1 MFLTIYGS
9 STYYKWGS
17 QKGGV
22 MDAKLATREQER
34 EVLAWII
41 RKFPEG
47 RMPAENA
54 QYLIEHPEELPEM
67 LLGMVSNQT
76 NTTIP
81 STIIQVDWK
90 VNWQKFYFEVF
101 DLTVDFSGVKLAD
114 DPGGFGWEVVVTKG
128 LTLNKVWAKCCK
140 RFNCYSYLGDDLDQT
155 VPKNDRQ
162 ATKNY
167 AKRFRDRVEA
177 DEENKNLSAN
187 TLIKRKVQ
195 GITLLERLLLELWYH
210 WTTGKH
216 LDIQCVTLCTDSR
229 DQRGGVPA
237 VDWSGYGLWVDGYN
251 PDDSGD
257 NLRTR
262 SAV

>member
-1 MFLTIYGS
+1 
-9 STYYKWGS
+9 
-17 QKGGV
+17 
-22 MDAKLATREQER
+22 MDAKFATREQEK

-47 RMPAENA
+47 KMPADYA

-67 LLGMVSNQT
+67 LLRMISNQT
-76 NTTIP
+76 NMIP
-81 STIIQVDWK
+81 STIIQANWK
-90 VNWQKFYFEVF
+90 ANWQKFYKEVF
-101 DLTVDFSGVKLAD
+101 GLTVDFSSVKLAD

-128 LTLNKVWAKCCK
+128 LTLNQVWTKCRE

-162 ATKNY
+162 ATENY

-216 LDIQCVTLCTDSR
+216 LDIQCVTLCTGSR
-229 DQRGGVPA
+229 HRYGSVPT
-237 VDWSGYGLWVDGYN
+237 VYWSGCQLEVDNCG
-251 PDDSGD
+251 PGSSGD
-257 NLRTR
+257 NLRAR